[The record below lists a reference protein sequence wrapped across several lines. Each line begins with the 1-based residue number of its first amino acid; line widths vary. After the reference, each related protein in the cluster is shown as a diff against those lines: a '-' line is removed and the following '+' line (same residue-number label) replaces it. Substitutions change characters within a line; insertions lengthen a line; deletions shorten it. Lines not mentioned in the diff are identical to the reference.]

1 MIVYCGKLD
10 IAKRVIKMADN
21 QNISTIIREKLDFFD
36 ELEKAVVLID
46 NDFNIS
52 AFNTLFANFVQ
63 YDKTVIGQSF
73 LPFICPDDWASC
85 SDQLDKLLRR
95 EQEIIKTEKRFKNN
109 AGQYMWASVVAKRW
123 QINESETYI
132 FLLFEDISM
141 LKTTQKMLSES
152 EIKYSGLIE
161 NLPVAVFHVDLEEQ
175 EPKVYFSKQF
185 ENLFHINPNEFD
197 QNFIGLR
204 KYIHP
209 NDLTIFSHSHSDL
222 QETKNLIVTE
232 YRLVNDSKET
242 FWVREQ
248 AFLIR
253 SDKNR
258 ITHIYGVMTDITT
271 EKKTRQQLLQTELN
285 HQTLIESANDRI
297 GVLDL
302 EGNLTYGN
310 SHFFDSL
317 GMDKKEYLSQPNLEH
332 FHPKDQEKH
341 LSAVKKVLE
350 TGNATYEYRVKHKNG
365 QYLYM
370 HNKLT
375 LLKDENGLPDGILS
389 INRDITKLK
398 KIEKELIDARKK
410 AEESDRL
417 KSAFLANMSHEIRT
431 PLNGIIGF
439 SKLLSNPEIIDK
451 KRKMYSDIIERNSQQ
466 LLSLISD
473 IIDLAKIESDQL
485 KIFSDQMNLNDLLE
499 EINQIFI
506 NELIAHS
513 NNEVNLI
520 LTMDLEREKSFII
533 ADRFRLAQLFNN
545 LLSNAVKFTQ
555 TGQIEFGYRYSGK
568 DLLFFVKDTGIG
580 ISPEFHDVI
589 FEPFRQE
596 DDTMTRKY
604 GGTGLGLAI
613 CKRLVHLMGGKLWL
627 ESDKGKGSIFY
638 FNLNLSLSDKPKP
651 EANQVIN
658 EKVGWK
664 GKTILIVD
672 DNKDV
677 LAYLNEIMVDCE
689 AKIITAESGEDAIEI
704 CNWAEKIDLILM
716 DIQMPVMDGY
726 TATKEI
732 MKIYPNIPIIAQT
745 AHAMAGDDKK
755 CIKAGCV
762 GYISKPID
770 KIKLKQLISMFL
782 DKKENN
788 TERIK

>member
-1 MIVYCGKLD
+1 MTANK
-10 IAKRVIKMADN
+10 
-21 QNISTIIREKLDFFD
+21 NISPIIQEKLDFFD

-46 NDFNIS
+46 NEFNIH
-52 AFNTLFANFVQ
+52 AFNKLFANFIQ
-63 YDKTVIGQSF
+63 YNKTITGQSF

-85 SDQLDKLLRR
+85 GEQLDQLIKG
-95 EQEIIKTEKRFKNN
+95 EKQIIKTEKRFRNY
-109 AGQYMWASVVAKRW
+109 AGQYVWTSVVAKRW
-123 QINESETYI
+123 PINESEIYI

-141 LKTTQKMLSES
+141 LKSTQKMLSES

-161 NLPVAVFHVDLEEQ
+161 NLPVAVFHIDLEEQ

-185 ENLFHINPNEFD
+185 ENLFHINPDEFD

-209 NDLTIFSHSHSDL
+209 DDLTIFSHSHSDL
-222 QETKNLIVTE
+222 QETKNLIITE
-232 YRLVNDSKET
+232 YRLVNDSNET

-253 SDKNR
+253 SDSNR
-258 ITHIYGVMTDITT
+258 ITHIYGVMTDITS
-271 EKKTRQQLLQTELN
+271 EKKTRQQLLQTELK
-285 HQTLIESANDRI
+285 HQTLIESASDRI

-302 EGNLTYGN
+302 DGNLTYGN

-317 GMDKKEYLSQPNLEH
+317 GMDKKEYSSQPNLEH

-341 LSAVKKVLE
+341 YKAINKVLK
-350 TGNATYEYRVKHKNG
+350 TGDASYEYRVRHKNG

-370 HNKLT
+370 YSKLT
-375 LLKDENGLPDGILS
+375 LLKDENGTPDGILS
-389 INRDITKLK
+389 INRDITRLK

-439 SKLLSNPEIIDK
+439 SKLLSNPEIVEK

-473 IIDLAKIESDQL
+473 IIDIAKIESDQL
-485 KIFSDQMNLNDLLE
+485 KISKENMCLNDLLD

-506 NELIAHS
+506 NELISHPE
-513 NNEVNLI
+513 NKVDLI
-520 LTMDLEREKSFII
+520 LTKDLEREKSFIL

-545 LLSNAVKFTQ
+545 FLSNAAKFTQ
-555 TGQIEFGYRYSGK
+555 SGQIEFGYRYSGK
-568 DLLFFVKDTGIG
+568 DFLFFVKDTGIG
-580 ISPEFHDVI
+580 ILPEYQEVI

-596 DDTMTRKY
+596 DETMTRKY

-613 CKRLVHLMGGKLWL
+613 CKRLVQLMGGKLWL

-638 FNLNLSLSDKPKP
+638 FSLNLSFSDKPKP
-651 EANQVIN
+651 EVNQIIDG
-658 EKVGWK
+658 KAGWK

-677 LAYLNEIMVDCE
+677 LAYLGEIMNDCE
-689 AKIITAESGEDAIEI
+689 AKIITAESGEEAIEI
-704 CNWAEKIDLILM
+704 CNWAEKIDLILI
-716 DIQMPVMDGY
+716 DIQMPIMDGY

-732 MKIYPNIPIIAQT
+732 LKIYPNIPIIAQT

-755 CIKAGCV
+755 CIQAGCV

-782 DKKENN
+782 DKKGNN
-788 TERIK
+788 TEIIKSP